1 MHQGADRRTL
11 NKGGYKG
18 KRRGE
23 IAMSHVRLSAWRKG
37 AIGWAEWGGPQSP
50 LLSVPVTA
58 SFSFPKALFVVSP
71 QLCSPNFLV
80 FLSCLF
86 LALLPRVS
94 VGRKCDVGAKKNKKG
109 AYFYTFAMHVTNEC
123 DTCCELARGSRQ
135 TRAGGVVCTRST
147 DPGIPVAFALC
158 TCCALQWV
166 CGWLQCGFLFGPA
179 AASFCREC
187 IALRALDG
195 MQKQKKGRR
204 VGGEL

>member
-1 MHQGADRRTL
+1 MRCPTCASL
-11 NKGGYKG
+11 PGG
-18 KRRGE
+18 RGQLDGRSE
-23 IAMSHVRLSAWRKG
+23 VGHSLRCSACPSPRLSPSQRPCLWFLHNFV
-37 AIGWAEWGGPQSP
+37 PQ
-50 LLSVPVTA
+50 
-58 SFSFPKALFVVSP
+58 
-71 QLCSPNFLV
+71 NFLV

-166 CGWLQCGFLFGPA
+166 CG
-179 AASFCREC
+179 
-187 IALRALDG
+187 
-195 MQKQKKGRR
+195 
-204 VGGEL
+204 